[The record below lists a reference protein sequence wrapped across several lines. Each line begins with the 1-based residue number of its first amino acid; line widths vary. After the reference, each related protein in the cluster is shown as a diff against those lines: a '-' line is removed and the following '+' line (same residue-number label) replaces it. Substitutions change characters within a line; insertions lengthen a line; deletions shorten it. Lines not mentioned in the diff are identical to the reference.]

1 MSKQSKLDPILKAEL
16 NTFARPNAQKKTSFI
31 FKVTSLRCF
40 SIKNFLV
47 FRLTRYHM
55 TNVTII
61 LRRVMIAS
69 VPHTTGRGLAIG
81 LVVENT
87 IIMIIH
93 MKKTQVGATVELNKK
108 KREKLPFSSRLAMSE
123 STINF
128 S

>member
-1 MSKQSKLDPILKAEL
+1 
-16 NTFARPNAQKKTSFI
+16 
-31 FKVTSLRCF
+31 
-40 SIKNFLV
+40 
-47 FRLTRYHM
+47 
-55 TNVTII
+55 
-61 LRRVMIAS
+61 MIAS